1 MARRSASTKKN
12 ASDALADAP
21 LVSLSEIDNAVA
33 QAAALEQSGQ
43 SRQALSLLDSWLAR
57 DDISDSHRLE
67 LGLLAA
73 SNEFIVCNYPSAHK
87 RLSAATVLA
96 KNLDN
101 PIALARVKFLS
112 ARTLHQQGSPSTAF
126 PMAQEAMEELERL
139 GEYGQA
145 ARASQTLTY
154 ISLDRCEY
162 SAAVQ
167 FGERGLSLARK
178 ANNDFF
184 VAGMCTALGLVHYTI
199 ALSQQSSPH
208 ARANPLALELSDIQ
222 KDSVHAETAKAIY
235 QEGIVAARRSGFET
249 RAWMLEGRIERAN
262 ILLGNVDEVLRNSPK
277 RIQRSQT
284 SGDVHEEIGYRQTY
298 AWALRLKGQL
308 NEALHQLDT
317 VLLLARKVGTLSRS
331 IEYAHYDRSLVL
343 AALGRHADAQ
353 ASYRAYLRFV
363 AAWNRQAA
371 KMVPANLPP
380 PAAKPAIE
388 PYFLKKA
395 DAYIAANLRSGIT
408 LDSIAAACN
417 TSVRNLQVYF
427 RKFRGV
433 SPMAHVRML
442 RLDAVAEEVRNTD
455 VPIAE
460 LAHRYGFMSS
470 TTFSAEF
477 KLRFGVSPRKARE
490 EARRLSKA

>member
-1 MARRSASTKKN
+1 MPGRATDAMTNEMAR
-12 ASDALADAP
+12 DALAPSSDVTSA
-21 LVSLSEIDNAVA
+21 IN
-33 QAAALEQSGQ
+33 QAIAFEQAGQ
-43 SRQALSLLDSWLAR
+43 SRQALALLDSLLER
-57 DDISDSHRLE
+57 TDIDESGRLE

-87 RLSAATVLA
+87 RLSSAAELA
-96 KNLDN
+96 KGLAN
-101 PIALARVKFLS
+101 PVALARVKFLS

-162 SAAVQ
+162 SAAVE

-178 ANNDFF
+178 AGNDFF

-199 ALSQQSSPH
+199 ALTQQASPH

-222 KDSVHAETAKAIY
+222 KDKAHAETAKAIY
-235 QEGIVAARRSGFET
+235 EEGIAAARRSGFET

-331 IEYAHYDRSLVL
+331 IEYTHYDRSLVL

-363 AAWNRQAA
+363 AAWNRQVA
-371 KMVPANLPP
+371 KQVPANLPQ

-408 LDSIAAACN
+408 LEGMARECN

-442 RLDAVAEEVRNTD
+442 RLDAVAGEVRNTD
-455 VPIAE
+455 TPIAE
-460 LAHRYGFMSS
+460 LAHRYGFLSS

-490 EARRLSKA
+490 EAKRLLKA